1 MQIQKYTSSSESR
14 LVTTPRSNECSSLF
28 QHSTF
33 SSRCICK
40 YGYLV
45 EKLEYF
51 SFSNIISSISYL
63 SSFLFS
69 SIQCQFICPVRLR
82 LRVVSACNYHKKIY
96 QISTIGVYCKLF
108 QVSFHNFFLLSHTT
122 VCPLLFLSRTRV
134 FFFQVIESES
144 SIRTRARQVC
154 P

>member
-1 MQIQKYTSSSESR
+1 MCGKKVGTSVLKIMQLCILQSADLLSQLSVFIEQCGELEFCHTKTY
-14 LVTTPRSNECSSLF
+14 ECSALF

-51 SFSNIISSISYL
+51 SLSNIISSISYL

-82 LRVVSACNYHKKIY
+82 LRVVSACNYHKK
-96 QISTIGVYCKLF
+96 
-108 QVSFHNFFLLSHTT
+108 NLSNINH
-122 VCPLLFLSRTRV
+122 RRV
-134 FFFQVIESES
+134 L
-144 SIRTRARQVC
+144 
-154 P
+154 